1 MGTPFR
7 TPGVSGRMFHE
18 QRMRVPDSPGELR
31 REYDDELRAIL
42 KRVEEPP
49 ARTGID
55 ADRIDALLAGDSPDL
70 SLEEAA
76 EIQALDDG
84 SPDAETIAEMACE
97 HLLLGM
103 TTAVL
108 DVDTLASELEI
119 DREGKEIQQKIER
132 RAPMTFEEFV
142 HVQHVIASR

>member
-1 MGTPFR
+1 
-7 TPGVSGRMFHE
+7 MFYE
-18 QRMRVPDSPGELR
+18 QRMQVPDTPAALR

-42 KRVEEPP
+42 ERVEEPA

-76 EIQALDDG
+76 EIQAVDDG
-84 SPDAETIAEMACE
+84 SPDAETIVEMACE

-119 DREGKEIQQKIER
+119 DREGKEVQQKIER
-132 RAPMTFEEFV
+132 RAPMSFEEFV
-142 HVQHVIASR
+142 HVQYAIASR